1 MTRKLILAGLIGLA
15 GRGTVFQTVVA
26 TLISFMFC
34 LLAYRERPFESSR
47 LNFVKICSEFQLF
60 GILLVCVVL
69 QASKQAEQGG
79 ISATEVLGDDGY
91 GYCQLFL
98 TLAIVPITFYIL
110 SKNVKDIRE
119 EIVSLAVAHGLS
131 TRHLVGGDDAASDGK
146 DGGRV
151 VASNPMHEDD
161 EDGGADVEVQKPGG
175 EPVSA
180 TPTDAEEATAP
191 TNDDDEENK

>member
-26 TLISFMFC
+26 TLISFMFFAV
-34 LLAYRERPFESSR
+34 AYHERPFESSR

-69 QASKQAEQGG
+69 QASKDQG

-98 TLAIVPITFYIL
+98 TLAIVPITCYIL
-110 SKNVKDIRE
+110 SMNVKDIRE
-119 EIVSLAVAHGLS
+119 EIVSLAAAHGRG

-146 DGGRV
+146 DSAQREPET
-151 VASNPMHEDD
+151 A
-161 EDGGADVEVQKPGG
+161 ADVDFDN
-175 EPVSA
+175 PVF
-180 TPTDAEEATAP
+180 EEE
-191 TNDDDEENK
+191 TNKH